1 MIRTV
6 ADRDELYALLPEK
19 DDIYSGKIR
28 SLADGYGFG
37 YDFCRFWVQDDTGTL
52 ISSYYGS
59 AVVAPGDP
67 YADRGFEELSA
78 FLSCGPFGRIFMSY
92 RLSELLGVPDG
103 SEKLCVMKRKSDVK
117 NTDINDKLDYKTDI
131 SLVQVYEIV
140 RSGFDIVFDKWYTD
154 TSHMLRHGI
163 AKVYTFGKSACAIR
177 MFSTAGTAYVSCVC
191 TIPSMRGKGLASGLL
206 EVICTEEAE
215 KGNDIFLV
223 CGEELRPFYE
233 QARFVLDGYAADVHI

>member
-1 MIRTV
+1 MIRAV
-6 ADRDELYALLPEK
+6 SDRDELYALLPVK

-28 SLADGYGFG
+28 SLADGYGFS
-37 YDFCRFWVQDDTGTL
+37 YDFCRFWVQEDTGTL

-59 AVVAPGDP
+59 AVAAPAEPD
-67 YADRGFEELSA
+67 ADSGCDELSA
-78 FLSCGPFGRIFMSY
+78 FLSCGAFSRVFMPYRSSGR
-92 RLSELLGVPDG
+92 LGFSDIT
-103 SEKLCVMKRKSDVK
+103 EKLCVMKRGSDVK
-117 NTDINDKLDYKTDI
+117 NTDINDKPDCETDI

-163 AKVYTFGKSACAIR
+163 AKVYTLGKSACAIR
-177 MFSTAGTAYVSCVC
+177 SFSAAGTAYISCVC
-191 TIPSMRGKGLASGLL
+191 TLPSMRGKGLASGLL
-206 EVICTEEAE
+206 GVICAEESE

-233 QARFVLDGYAADVHI
+233 RAGFALDGYAAEIRI